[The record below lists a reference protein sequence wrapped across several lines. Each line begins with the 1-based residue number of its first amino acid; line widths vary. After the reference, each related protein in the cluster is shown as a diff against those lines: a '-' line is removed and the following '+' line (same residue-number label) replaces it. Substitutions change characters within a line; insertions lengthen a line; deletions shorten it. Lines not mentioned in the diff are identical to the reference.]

1 MFFQLCIVGAYTPI
15 LSVYLKDHLG
25 FTGIQIGVILS
36 MSAIP
41 SILAP
46 FISAWIVDRIIT
58 SRRFLALCQTAAAI
72 TIYIMSIEKSYN
84 SILITYLIYMM
95 FLVPTFALVNAL
107 VFHNEDEKGSFGFIR
122 LWGTIGWVAAGW
134 TVSIIWKF
142 TDSSVNMPY
151 ALQLS
156 AFFSLIVVI
165 LTLKLPK
172 RELDKNKTLAII
184 PVEAFKVVVK
194 PEVLL
199 LLFVVFIS
207 ACADKFYFY
216 GTPLFLQ
223 DIGIK
228 KDNILPV
235 LSLGQAP
242 EVIMLFT
249 LASLIKRLGFKS
261 IFTIALSMQVLR
273 FLIFWFNGPIAI
285 TLIGVSLNG
294 FIYALFYATST
305 IYLDTFTDTNS
316 RGGSHQLFSLITV
329 GAAGFTGNLLA
340 GWAAG
345 TFTILENINFRIFWI
360 IPIAISITAFL
371 TIKIFM
377 KRVINK

>member
-1 MFFQLCIVGAYTPI
+1 MFFQLCIVGAYSPI
-15 LSVYLKDHLG
+15 FSVYLKEHLG
-25 FTGIQIGVILS
+25 FTGMQVGVILS

-58 SRRFLALCQTAAAI
+58 SRKFLALCQAVSAI
-72 TIYIMSIEKSYN
+72 TIYILSIEKSYN
-84 SILITYLIYMM
+84 AVIVTYLIYMM

-107 VFHNEDEKGSFGFIR
+107 VFHNEEEKESFGFIR
-122 LWGTIGWVAAGW
+122 LWGTIGWVFAGW
-134 TVSIIWKF
+134 MVSLIWKL
-142 TDSSVNMPY
+142 TDKSSNMPY

-156 AFFSLIVVI
+156 AIFSLIVAI

-172 RELDKNKTLAII
+172 LELNSSENRTII
-184 PVEAFKVVVK
+184 PIEAFRVVIK

-199 LLFVVFIS
+199 LLLVVFIS

-223 DIGIK
+223 DIGVK

-249 LASLIKRLGFKS
+249 LAGMIKKLGFKK
-261 IFTIALSMQVLR
+261 IFSTALLLQVFR
-273 FLIFWFNGPIAI
+273 FLIFWFNGPIGL
-285 TLIGVSLNG
+285 TFIGVSLNG
-294 FIYALFYATST
+294 FIYALFYAAST
-305 IYLDTFTDTNS
+305 IYLDTFTNKSS
-316 RGGSHQLFSLITV
+316 RSGSHQIFSLITV
-329 GAAGFTGNLLA
+329 GAAGLLGNLIA
-340 GWAAG
+340 GWAADN
-345 TFTILENINFRIFWI
+345 FIIENSINFKVFWTIPTFASIAALVI
-360 IPIAISITAFL
+360 INM
-371 TIKIFM
+371 FM
-377 KRVINK
+377 RNIVRK